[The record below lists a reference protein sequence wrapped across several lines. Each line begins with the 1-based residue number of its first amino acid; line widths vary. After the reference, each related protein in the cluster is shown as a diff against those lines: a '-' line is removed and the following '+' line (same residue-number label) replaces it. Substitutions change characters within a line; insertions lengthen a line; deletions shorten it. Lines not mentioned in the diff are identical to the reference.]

1 MWQHTN
7 CYNAITKH
15 YTFQALFSAGMFM
28 PNLRKYLY
36 LEHSSTSAPF
46 PQKLLIEVSFCNF
59 ENTTEASQAR
69 YGPD

>member
-1 MWQHTN
+1 
-7 CYNAITKH
+7 
-15 YTFQALFSAGMFM
+15 M